1 MSKWREWVNEPWEVV
16 MWALIGIPV
25 AVLMGDA
32 CVTVYRGGEVDY
44 LPWLLVLVLGLALG
58 FRRRLAGMRVGRGGI
73 SFGEDDE
80 DEDER

>member
-1 MSKWREWVNEPWEVV
+1 MKHLKQWIDQPWEVV
-16 MWALIGIPV
+16 MWVLISVPV
-25 AVLMGDA
+25 IMLMGNS
-32 CVTVYRGGEVDY
+32 CLTMYRGGEADW

-80 DEDER
+80 EEE

>member
-1 MSKWREWVNEPWEVV
+1 MRKWREWIDQPYEFATWV
-16 MWALIGIPV
+16 LISIPV
-25 AVLMGDA
+25 TMLMGDS
-32 CVTVYRGGEVDY
+32 CVRIYRGGEVDW

-80 DEDER
+80 SEEE